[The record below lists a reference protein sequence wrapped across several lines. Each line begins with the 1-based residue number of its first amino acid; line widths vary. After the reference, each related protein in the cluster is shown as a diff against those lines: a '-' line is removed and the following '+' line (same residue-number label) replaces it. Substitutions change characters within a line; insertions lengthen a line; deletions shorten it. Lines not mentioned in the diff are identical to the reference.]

1 MKETTITLPMGKADL
16 QEAAT
21 AVIEQL
27 ATAPPD
33 TGSMSQEQ
41 SISYNMG
48 LSILLRVCAPLLYK
62 HKVSPFKKIL
72 IMIQLTKQS
81 SDSEIKAYFIQ
92 VLNLSRSKEEFP
104 VNLDEVWPLVFKFR
118 SDAVRALSKNNLF
131 VKDIDY
137 QVLSTNA
144 QKSGVF
150 PQNAQKSEVFA
161 KNGKKS
167 GNTQEEGKSV
177 MGRPQNTYMLSV
189 PCLEFFIARRVR
201 PVFEVY
207 RQVFHKVAGGGIS
220 LGNQVF
226 QSVHMSLEETLAPL
240 ARYNA
245 MIEDRFDIV
254 RGVLINAGIEDGDAN
269 NPSSLA
275 YTANACRIDY
285 QAYRNCINKLVYVET
300 AFKLEGAT
308 AFSPYGK

>member
-1 MKETTITLPMGKADL
+1 
-16 QEAAT
+16 
-21 AVIEQL
+21 
-27 ATAPPD
+27 
-33 TGSMSQEQ
+33 
-41 SISYNMG
+41 
-48 LSILLRVCAPLLYK
+48 
-62 HKVSPFKKIL
+62 
-72 IMIQLTKQS
+72 MIQLTKQS

-150 PQNAQKSEVFA
+150 PQNAQKSGVFA

-167 GNTQEEGKSV
+167 DNKQDEGKSV

-226 QSVHMSLEETLAPL
+226 QSVPMSLEETLAPL

-254 RGVLINAGIEDGDAN
+254 RGALTNAGIEDGGVN
-269 NPSSLA
+269 EHGSLTYA
-275 YTANACRIDY
+275 ANACRAEY
-285 QAYRNCINKLVYVET
+285 KAYRNCISQLVYVET
-300 AFKLEGAT
+300 AFKLEGPT
-308 AFSPYGK
+308 AFSLYDY

>member
-1 MKETTITLPMGKADL
+1 
-16 QEAAT
+16 
-21 AVIEQL
+21 
-27 ATAPPD
+27 
-33 TGSMSQEQ
+33 
-41 SISYNMG
+41 
-48 LSILLRVCAPLLYK
+48 
-62 HKVSPFKKIL
+62 
-72 IMIQLTKQS
+72 MIQLTKQS

-104 VNLDEVWPLVFKFR
+104 VNLDEVWPLVIKCR
-118 SDAVRALSKNNLF
+118 ADALRALSKNNLF

-150 PQNAQKSEVFA
+150 SQNAQKSGVST
-161 KNGKKS
+161 KYGKKS
-167 GNTQEEGKSV
+167 GSTQDEGKSV

-226 QSVHMSLEETLAPL
+226 QSVPMSLEETLAPL

-254 RGVLINAGIEDGDAN
+254 RGALTNAGIDDGGVN
-269 NPSSLA
+269 ERGSLTYA
-275 YTANACRIDY
+275 ANACRAEY
-285 QAYRNCINKLVYVET
+285 KAYRNCISQLVYVET
-300 AFKLEGAT
+300 AFKLEGPT
-308 AFSPYGK
+308 AFSLYDY

>member
-1 MKETTITLPMGKADL
+1 
-16 QEAAT
+16 
-21 AVIEQL
+21 
-27 ATAPPD
+27 
-33 TGSMSQEQ
+33 
-41 SISYNMG
+41 
-48 LSILLRVCAPLLYK
+48 
-62 HKVSPFKKIL
+62 
-72 IMIQLTKQS
+72 MIQLTKQS

-144 QKSGVF
+144 QKSGV
-150 PQNAQKSEVFA
+150 PQNAQKSGVFA

-167 GNTQEEGKSV
+167 DNKQDEGKSV

-226 QSVHMSLEETLAPL
+226 QSVPMSLEETLAPL

-254 RGVLINAGIEDGDAN
+254 RGALTNAGIEDGGVN
-269 NPSSLA
+269 EHGSLTYA
-275 YTANACRIDY
+275 ANACRTEY
-285 QAYRNCINKLVYVET
+285 KAYRNYISQLVYVET
-300 AFKLEGAT
+300 AFKLEGPT
-308 AFSPYGK
+308 AFSLYDY

>member
-1 MKETTITLPMGKADL
+1 MVNNK
-16 QEAAT
+16 
-21 AVIEQL
+21 
-27 ATAPPD
+27 
-33 TGSMSQEQ
+33 
-41 SISYNMG
+41 
-48 LSILLRVCAPLLYK
+48 
-62 HKVSPFKKIL
+62 F
-72 IMIQLTKQS
+72 QLTKQS

-118 SDAVRALSKNNLF
+118 SDAVRALAKSNLF

-144 QKSGVF
+144 QKSEVLF
-150 PQNAQKSEVFA
+150 PNAQKSGVFVQ
-161 KNGKKS
+161 NGKNPD
-167 GNTQEEGKSV
+167 GAQGDGKNV
-177 MGRPQNTYMLSV
+177 GGRPQNTYMLSV

-201 PVFEVY
+201 SVFEVY

-226 QSVHMSLEETLAPL
+226 QSVPMSLEETLAPL

-254 RGVLINAGIEDGDAN
+254 RGALTNAGIEDGGVREKG
-269 NPSSLA
+269 SLSNILNKSRA
-275 YTANACRIDY
+275 YY
-285 QAYRNCINKLVYVET
+285 HAYRDCINKLVYVET
-300 AFKLEGAT
+300 AFKLEGPE
-308 AFSPYGK
+308 AFSLFDKE